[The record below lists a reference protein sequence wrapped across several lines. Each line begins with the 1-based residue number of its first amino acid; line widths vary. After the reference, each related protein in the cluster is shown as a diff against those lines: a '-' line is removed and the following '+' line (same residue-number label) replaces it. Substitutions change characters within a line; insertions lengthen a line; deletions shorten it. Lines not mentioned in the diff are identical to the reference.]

1 MIDRIDSEEQE
12 STICLID
19 GDSLLYYEMDKP
31 ILEQALEGLDQR
43 IETILTNCN
52 ANTYVGFLT
61 GKNGYRYQ
69 VSPTYKANRKYRPK
83 PIIFYALREYL
94 KQKYS
99 FMEFDGLE
107 ADDLVAYYG
116 VNNNGYK
123 VVICSPDK
131 DVLHQCIGKHFNY
144 QKVEFVTTSETDAE
158 KFLWKQVLM
167 GDSTDNIQGIPGVG
181 IKTAENWLKDR
192 ENDIGAFAFKKY
204 IEKFGEVSGVMEFI
218 INFRLVYLLKTKEDM
233 TREVNTELP
242 QIEAL
247 ICQYS
252 KPSNDEPID
261 QQSETPSW
269 ETW

>member
-1 MIDRIDSEEQE
+1 MIDRIDTEEQE
-12 STICLID
+12 SMICLID

-31 ILEQALEGLDQR
+31 TLEQAMSGIDSR
-43 IETILTNCN
+43 VETILTNCN
-52 ANTYVGFLT
+52 ANAYVGFLT
-61 GKNGYRYQ
+61 GKSGYRYQ
-69 VSPTYKANRKYRPK
+69 VSPTYKANRKHRPK

-94 KQKYS
+94 KQRYT
-99 FMEFDGLE
+99 FQEFDGLE

-116 VNNNGYK
+116 VNNDDSK

-192 ENDIGAFAFKKY
+192 ENDIGAFVFKKY
-204 IEKFGEVSGVMEFI
+204 VEKFGMVSGIIEFI
-218 INFRLVYLLKTKEDM
+218 INFRLVYLLKTKEDIL
-233 TREVNTELP
+233 REVKVELP
-242 QIEAL
+242 ALQSL
-247 ICQYS
+247 ICLNS
-252 KPSNDEPID
+252 KPLEQDEPTAPE
-261 QQSETPSW
+261 SPTW

>member
-1 MIDRIDSEEQE
+1 
-12 STICLID
+12 
-19 GDSLLYYEMDKP
+19 MDKP
-31 ILEQALEGLDQR
+31 TLEQALNGIDSR
-43 IETILTNCN
+43 VETILTNCN
-52 ANTYVGFLT
+52 ANAYVGFLT
-61 GKNGYRYQ
+61 GRSGYRYQ
-69 VSPTYKANRKYRPK
+69 VSSTYKANRKHRPK

-99 FMEFDGLE
+99 FKEFDGLE

-116 VNNNGYK
+116 VNNEDCK

-192 ENDIGAFAFKKY
+192 ENEIGAFVFKKY
-204 IEKFGEVSGVMEFI
+204 EE
-218 INFRLVYLLKTKEDM
+218 
-233 TREVNTELP
+233 NTFTPFPIYNSFFLQKQTYSNNRCCFE
-242 QIEAL
+242 QIKRL
-247 ICQYS
+247 IC
-252 KPSNDEPID
+252 
-261 QQSETPSW
+261 TF
-269 ETW
+269 

>member
-1 MIDRIDSEEQE
+1 MIDRIDTEGQE

-31 ILEQALEGLDQR
+31 TLEQAISGIDSR
-43 IETILTNCN
+43 VGTILENCN
-52 ANTYVGFLT
+52 ANAYVGFLT
-61 GKNGYRYQ
+61 GKSGYRYQ
-69 VSPTYKANRKYRPK
+69 VSPTYKANRKHRPK

-94 KQKYS
+94 KQRYT
-99 FMEFDGLE
+99 FREFDGLE

-116 VNNNGYK
+116 VNNNDWK

-144 QKVEFVTTSETDAE
+144 QKVEFVTTSEIDAE

-192 ENDIGAFAFKKY
+192 ENDIGAFVFKKY
-204 IEKFGEVSGVMEFI
+204 VEKFGLVSGIVEFI
-218 INFRLVYLLKTKEDM
+218 INFRLVYLLKTKDDVL
-233 TREVNTELP
+233 REVKVELP
-242 QIEAL
+242 DLQSL
-247 ICQYS
+247 ICLNS
-252 KPSNDEPID
+252 KPEENEPTEPE
-261 QQSETPSW
+261 SPSW

>member
-1 MIDRIDSEEQE
+1 MIDRIDTEGQE

-31 ILEQALEGLDQR
+31 TLEEALKGIDSR
-43 IETILTNCN
+43 VETILTNCN

-61 GKNGYRYQ
+61 GKSGYRYQ
-69 VSPTYKANRKYRPK
+69 VCPTYKANRKYRPK

-94 KQKYS
+94 KQRYTFK
-99 FMEFDGLE
+99 EFDGLE

-116 VNNNGYK
+116 VNNNDHK
-123 VVICSPDK
+123 VLICSPDK

-192 ENDIGAFAFKKY
+192 EKEIEGFVLRKY
-204 IEKFGEVSGVMEFI
+204 VEKFGVVEGLEQFF
-218 INFRLVYLLKTKEDM
+218 INFRLVYLLKTKEDIS
-233 TREVNTELP
+233 REVKLELP
-242 QIEAL
+242 ELQSL
-247 ICQYS
+247 ICINS
-252 KPSNDEPID
+252 KPEENEPID
-261 QQSETPSW
+261 EPESPSW

>member
-1 MIDRIDSEEQE
+1 MIDRIDSKEQE

-31 ILEQALEGLDQR
+31 TLEQAISGIDSR
-43 IETILTNCN
+43 VGTILENCN
-52 ANTYVGFLT
+52 ANAYVGFLT
-61 GKNGYRYQ
+61 GKSGYRYQ
-69 VSPTYKANRKYRPK
+69 VSPTYKANRKHRPK

-94 KQKYS
+94 KQRYT
-99 FMEFDGLE
+99 FMEFEGLE

-116 VNNNGYK
+116 VNNNDWK
-123 VVICSPDK
+123 TVICSPDK

-192 ENDIGAFAFKKY
+192 ENEIGAFVFKKY
-204 IEKFGEVSGVMEFI
+204 VEKFGMVGGVVEFI
-218 INFRLVYLLKTKEDM
+218 VNFRLVYLLKTKEDM
-233 TREVNTELP
+233 LREVKTELP
-242 QIEAL
+242 ELQSL
-247 ICQYS
+247 ICINS
-252 KPSNDEPID
+252 KPEENEPTEPE
-261 QQSETPSW
+261 SPSW

>member
-1 MIDRIDSEEQE
+1 MIDRIDTEGQE

-31 ILEQALEGLDQR
+31 TLEEALKGIDSR
-43 IETILTNCN
+43 VETILTNCN
-52 ANTYVGFLT
+52 ANAYVGFLT
-61 GKNGYRYQ
+61 GKSGYRYQ

-94 KQKYS
+94 KQRYTFK
-99 FMEFDGLE
+99 EFEGLE

-116 VNNNGYK
+116 VNNSDYK

-192 ENDIGAFAFKKY
+192 EKEIEGFVLKKY
-204 IEKFGEVSGVMEFI
+204 VEKFGVVEGLEQFF
-218 INFRLVYLLKTKEDM
+218 INFRLVYLLKTKEDVL
-233 TREVNTELP
+233 REVKLELP
-242 QIEAL
+242 ELQSL
-247 ICQYS
+247 ICINS
-252 KPSNDEPID
+252 KPEENEPTES
-261 QQSETPSW
+261 QSESPSW